1 MGNFNDTPQKEHQT
15 VFLEQILKSNS
26 SKKYIPLPYTPLLGV
41 TLTCGYRIVKF
52 INYHYWRKRQQYLTQ
67 SKQNLLRLIFQRK
80 FSDTSYSRIK
90 YKSYYTNKLDRL
102 LDSFFK
108 NKDLDLFECP
118 EVFNHLSDLK
128 YLQRNIRAY
137 YTRKTMKNHI
147 NFYQEFITF
156 IKHKRELFYQE
167 NPHLLNTKKKLK
179 YPLKKFH
186 SAFMTNS
193 NNNNNSISNKHA
205 LEYLDDQKD
214 EEQRLFEDQ
223 IDNLFQIC
231 VYEPIEKIP
240 KHLTSYPHDK
250 NCFLLLSYMHDSL
263 FGEDM
268 YLKGAL
274 RKFVK
279 KFFYN
284 YTLKRFGFIA
294 KTDGFYIVDLFYL
307 NYILKNT
314 KYEYKPKGTGL
325 KHVSSVNIN
334 NNNNNNGSNNSISH
348 HSSKLSD
355 ITIEQVEFTEIPRI
369 NTTTHHVKAPSSSFE
384 HGIEPDCEFPALF
397 MDVDDTPNPKSIKYL
412 YNGEYD
418 TTNFLFSG
426 FGTLLDLNENSC
438 YEGVFRYGKKNCI
451 GIKWQ
456 ENEATRE
463 YVYYSGEWF
472 NDIKQGYGNL
482 IVININERKEQRKTA
497 ETVIEVVVSLK
508 MGHFNKNKFISG
520 NIYSYTSITKI
531 SEKKVKYDDN
541 DEDEENQSSAKPK
554 KKLNADVNEGEIV
567 FVFWSYGG
575 DVDFDSGKFMGFS
588 TYNKKEFSF
597 NSQKGKLELENEIEY
612 KGDFVNGL
620 EEGFGYLR
628 KYNRR
633 EGYTFEYEGGF
644 VNGMMNGYGS
654 ISYSDNF
661 FIKRYEGFFEN
672 NKKFYLY
679 GIVEF
684 RSGDIYEGFFDE
696 KYMKDYIG
704 LYQHYSMSN
713 YYNNNNANANAVH
726 GDTHSQH
733 NNNAHY
739 YHKDDD
745 AVSVSNN
752 ELKLPSFKFD
762 NYFGFFSKDKKHGL
776 GRFVSVLNYKTF
788 IGAYVNG
795 EKQGQFQLTS
805 EEDMLKEAIN
815 DLFSYDLN
823 NNEIEYNIINL
834 ATRIKASVVSQSN
847 FRKKNKKKK
856 KLYDDKKPQ
865 IVQRKMFFFFEN
877 NDVLDKSER
886 PFDF

>member
-1 MGNFNDTPQKEHQT
+1 MGNFNDVPQKEHQT
-15 VFLEQILKSNS
+15 VFLEQILQGNS
-26 SKKYIPLPYTPLLGV
+26 SKRYIPLPYTPLLGA

-52 INYHYWRKRQQYLTQ
+52 INYHYWRKRQQLLTE
-67 SKQNLLRLIFQRK
+67 SKQSLLRLIFQRR
-80 FSDTSYSRIK
+80 FVETSYSRIK
-90 YKSYYTNKLDRL
+90 YKSYYTNKLERL

-128 YLQRNIRAY
+128 YLQRNIRVY

-156 IKHKRELFYQE
+156 IKHKRDVFYQE
-167 NPHLLNTKKKLK
+167 NPHLLSTKKKLK

-186 SAFMTNS
+186 SAFMVNS
-193 NNNNNSISNKHA
+193 NNNSTVVNKHA

-231 VYEPIEKIP
+231 VYEPIEKLP
-240 KHLTSYPHDK
+240 KHLTAYPHDK

-325 KHVSSVNIN
+325 KHVSSANVIPHN
-334 NNNNNNGSNNSISH
+334 NSANNGIDSV
-348 HSSKLSD
+348 SSCSSRSD
-355 ITIEQVEFTEIPRI
+355 VTIEQVEFTEVPI
-369 NTTTHHVKAPSSSFE
+369 NNANNASSLKVKATSSIE
-384 HGIEPDCEFPALF
+384 RGIEPDCEFPALF
-397 MDVDDTPNPKSIKYL
+397 MDIDDTPNPKSIKFL

-426 FGTLLDLNENSC
+426 FGTLLDLTENSC
-438 YEGVFRYGKKNCI
+438 YEGVFRYGKKNCV

-482 IVININERKEQRKTA
+482 IVININERKDLQTKA

-508 MGHFNKNKFISG
+508 MGQFNKNKFISG
-520 NIYSYTSITKI
+520 NIYSYTSTTKI
-531 SEKKVKYDDN
+531 SEKKAKYDEN
-541 DEDEENQSSAKPK
+541 DDEEENPSTTKQR
-554 KKLNADVNEGEIV
+554 KKLNADVNDGEVV

-575 DVDFDSGKFMGFS
+575 DVDFESGEFMGFS

-597 NSQKGKLELENEIEY
+597 NSQKGKLELESEVEY

-628 KYNRR
+628 KFNRR

-644 VNGMMNGYGS
+644 ENGMMNGYGS
-654 ISYSDNF
+654 ISYSDSF
-661 FIKRYEGFFEN
+661 FIKRYEGFFQN

-679 GIVEF
+679 GMVEF

-696 KYMKDYIG
+696 KYMKDYVG
-704 LYQHYSMSN
+704 LYQHFSVNN
-713 YYNNNNANANAVH
+713 YFNSAAQHA
-726 GDTHSQH
+726 DAHSQQG
-733 NNNAHY
+733 NNNAHL
-739 YHKDDD
+739 HKDDD
-745 AVSVSNN
+745 AVSVSN

-788 IGAYVNG
+788 IGAYMNG

-856 KLYDDKKPQ
+856 KMYDDKKPQ